1 MSSDNAGAVEALNA
15 LLTGSRD
22 GAQNYRDAAE
32 SVRRADIKAALG
44 EFANETATQAAEFE
58 AEIRRVGGDPESGG
72 KLEAKA
78 RRALQNVKS
87 AVSGQDDSA
96 TLSEVESG
104 LDQAERNYALALRES
119 LGAQTR
125 AVVERNWAVIQRH
138 HNQIAEWLRQ
148 DPGKATA

>member
-1 MSSDNAGAVEALNA
+1 MADNDSGAVDALNE

-22 GAQNYRDAAE
+22 GAQNHRDAAE
-32 SVRRADIKAALG
+32 SVRRADIKTALG
-44 EFANETATQAAEFE
+44 EFANETATQAVEFE
-58 AEIRRVGGDPESGG
+58 AEIRRLGGDPASGG

-104 LDQAERNYALALRES
+104 LDQAERNYALALRQPLAAE
-119 LGAQTR
+119 TR
-125 AVVERNWAVIQRH
+125 ALVERNWAVIQRH
-138 HNQIAEWLRQ
+138 HNQLADWLRQ
-148 DPGKATA
+148 DPGKDAA